1 MPSERLR
8 LGGVANLN
16 SVPKM
21 AADQLRQPI
30 QDLTPTFVSVF
41 VCARVCVSVI
51 SYVRTSKFHSAPG
64 VEGVHLEC
72 QGALPRS
79 RNPLA
84 RERDFTNMSTSND

>member
-30 QDLTPTFVSVF
+30 QDLMPTFESVL
-41 VCARVCVSVI
+41 CVCVCVCDF
-51 SYVRTSKFHSAPG
+51 VRAHFQVSLSARSRR
-64 VEGVHLEC
+64 
-72 QGALPRS
+72 GALG
-79 RNPLA
+79 
-84 RERDFTNMSTSND
+84 MSGRVASVKKPSGT